1 MKFKRLIGTTVIIC
15 IILTA
20 VMGISVSATTLGDV
34 DSNGAVNPL
43 DVVILTRHLA
53 GWDGYE
59 SQVNTANADLNADG
73 NIDPVD
79 PVILARHLAGWQGY
93 GELPYGTSTP
103 TTPDDN
109 DYIPGIW

>member
-1 MKFKRLIGTTVIIC
+1 MKKLIGLTIVIC
-15 IILTA
+15 ILLTA
-20 VMGISVSATTLGDV
+20 FVSVSAATNTLGDV
-34 DSNGAVNPL
+34 DSNGSVNPM

-59 SQVNTANADLNADG
+59 DMVNTANSDLNADG
-73 NIDPVD
+73 NVDPVD

-93 GELPYGTSTP
+93 GELPYGTQPPAT
-103 TTPDDN
+103 DD

>member
-1 MKFKRLIGTTVIIC
+1 MKIKKVTGIIVVIC

-20 VMGISVSATTLGDV
+20 VMGISASAATLGDI
-34 DSNGAVNPL
+34 DSNGSVNPL

-53 GWDGYE
+53 GWEGYE

-73 NIDPVD
+73 SIDPVD

-93 GELPYGTSTP
+93 GELPYGTSIP
-103 TTPDDN
+103 TTPDE